1 MNSQL
6 IIDHRQ
12 IVATQLAGANRVIL
26 TVRPIANVLFHCKGI
41 VLIQWVEGFTTE
53 WREPCRF
60 KELPLPTGAD
70 G

>member
-26 TVRPIANVLFHCKGI
+26 TVRHCKGI